1 MWEVAGLGKQSGDVD
16 KKNLTLCREA
26 NQLAWDWALS
36 NADASVRARFAKSGE
51 PFVMVDDVEAPI
63 GLTGS
68 TWIKK
73 ELVYTRTKENTIEVQ
88 SWTFVVPESPIKT
101 KYLPTGMHYCK
112 LLSPAR
118 CMEWIYTDGL
128 RTKLGVD
135 GR

>member
-1 MWEVAGLGKQSGDVD
+1 LGKQSGDVD
-16 KKNLTLCREA
+16 KKNMTLCKEA
-26 NQLAWDWALS
+26 NQMAWDWALE
-36 NADASVRARFAKSGE
+36 NADASVRARFEKSGE

-63 GLTGS
+63 GLSGP

-73 ELVYTRTKENTIEVQ
+73 ELVYTRNEGKIEIQ
-88 SWTFVVPESPIKT
+88 SWTFVVPESPIKS

-128 RTKLGVD
+128 RESIGM
-135 GR
+135 